1 MGAREGRDLRGTPV
15 TITLEAIEIRQA
27 ILTGSER
34 IVTVI
39 ANRLPAT
46 HRLADE
52 WPYRR
57 WGTDIEGAAAELAF
71 AKARGHY
78 YDCYVGVNY
87 AHQPGDVGRTQVR
100 STWHENGCLTVYDND
115 PDDAAFVLMVGMI
128 PTFRIAGWLYGREAK
143 DPRWRREDLRK
154 PAFFVPQPALRRVEQ
169 RAAA

>member
-1 MGAREGRDLRGTPV
+1 MSDL
-15 TITLEAIEIRQA
+15 ITLTAIEIRQA
-27 ILTGSER
+27 LLTGGER

-39 ANRLPAT
+39 ENKLPPT

-78 YDCYVGVNY
+78 YDSYVGVNY
-87 AHQPGDVGRTQVR
+87 ARQAGDVGRTQVR
-100 STWHENGCLTVYDND
+100 STWHDHGCLTVYNSD
-115 PDDAAFVLMVGMI
+115 PDDAPFVLMVGMI

-143 DPRWRREDLRK
+143 QPRWWQPHLRK
-154 PAFFVPQPALRRVEQ
+154 PAFFVPQQALRRVDARPAQ
-169 RAAA
+169 AAA